1 MAARSEL
8 LQPTSNDLVD
18 WTLRR
23 ISAWTAD
30 MSARRRRNAGN
41 RAIRILGERQLR
53 DVGIDAIYES
63 QRKEAAANAV
73 LLANL
78 LSLR

>member
-1 MAARSEL
+1 MAASSEL

-18 WTLRR
+18 WILRR

-30 MSARRRRNAGN
+30 LSVRRRRSAGN
-41 RAIRILGERQLR
+41 RAIGILGERQLR
-53 DVGIDAIYES
+53 DVGIDVVYEA
-63 QRKEAAANAV
+63 QRKEAAAKAV

>member
-63 QRKEAAANAV
+63 QRKEAAAKAV